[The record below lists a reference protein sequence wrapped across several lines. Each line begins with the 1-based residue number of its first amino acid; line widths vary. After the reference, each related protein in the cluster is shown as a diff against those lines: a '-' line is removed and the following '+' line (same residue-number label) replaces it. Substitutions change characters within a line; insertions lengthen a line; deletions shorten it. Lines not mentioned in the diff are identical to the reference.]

1 MTALVTASSGKVGRE
16 ALAQLQSRDVDVRA
30 ASRRS
35 AIPLDWSDP
44 ATWPAALEG
53 VDRVFLIVPGG
64 DDGHRSVTGLGTAVV
79 EFLDLAQRRGAERVV
94 LMTALGMEYA
104 PADVEQRAIELHLQ
118 RSDLA
123 WTILRP
129 NWFFQN
135 LTDGPLRAL
144 ADAHDGLLRLPTSD
158 AAVSFI
164 DTRDIAAVAVEALL
178 GDHDGREYALTGP
191 QSLTF
196 TDLAAA
202 CRDSTIPIEQYQPV
216 SEEEFRRAALDLG
229 WHPDYVNTLTSL
241 FATIDAGHAAPVLP
255 DTAEVL
261 GRAPRPVTEFVRAAR

>member
-1 MTALVTASSGKVGRE
+1 MHLHRHTRLEHWTPKPTHSTRAEPPFHHCAS
-16 ALAQLQSRDVDVRA
+16 
-30 ASRRS
+30 
-35 AIPLDWSDP
+35 
-44 ATWPAALEG
+44 
-53 VDRVFLIVPGG
+53 
-64 DDGHRSVTGLGTAVV
+64 H
-79 EFLDLAQRRGAERVV
+79 
-94 LMTALGMEYA
+94 
-104 PADVEQRAIELHLQ
+104 
-118 RSDLA
+118 
-123 WTILRP
+123 
-129 NWFFQN
+129 
-135 LTDGPLRAL
+135 
-144 ADAHDGLLRLPTSD
+144 HDH
-158 AAVSFI
+158 AFSFI